1 MYLTSFL
8 VRKSTGIFQETVIYV
23 QGWQGMDK
31 FMGELLKI
39 VETLCQTQSR
49 QNFPI

>member
-23 QGWQGMDK
+23 QGMDK

-39 VETLCQTQSR
+39 VETLCQTQSG